1 MKYKVCISVDEET
14 LVQIREH
21 VRNGRFRN
29 RSHAFE
35 YAIQKEF
42 LDNSIDDK
50 EVPVREIPP
59 QESNIQLI
67 FKGFL

>member
-14 LVQIREH
+14 LTKVREKIRS
-21 VRNGRFRN
+21 GRFRN

-42 LDNSIDDK
+42 S
-50 EVPVREIPP
+50 
-59 QESNIQLI
+59 ESRNPA
-67 FKGFL
+67 FDTGVEE